1 MTVFSVREA
10 CVSVPLRTDSKYSRG
25 VVALLTG
32 SERYPGAGVLSASAA
47 CSAGAGYCRFWG
59 PAQAQSCLLLSHPE
73 LVFDDEESLTS
84 ALSRV
89 SCWVVGS
96 GFAGL
101 DASEPRFPLISQL
114 FAQDYQCASSSR
126 CAQDFQ
132 RASSSPVVEAGALC
146 AADSASAS
154 ASEFASAYVVVD
166 AGALLA
172 FVEMRKA
179 GKADTSTAHHA
190 PRFVITPHTGE
201 MARVMTALTSERW
214 THQQVEERPR
224 QCAQYVADNLG
235 CVVVLKGN
243 TTYVVAPEEQYELSS
258 PTTWLASAGT
268 GDVLAGILGALIAHN
283 STKLRDRKVS
293 LATVCATSVLLHSV
307 AGALASR
314 VITPESAVQLLRG
327 DAELDDVAQLGQP
340 LSASIV
346 VDHVVQA
353 YGVLLQARE
362 SVSGQE

>member
-59 PAQAQSCLLLSHPE
+59 PHSAKASLLLTHPE

-114 FAQDYQCASSSR
+114 FAQDYQCASS
-126 CAQDFQ
+126 D
-132 RASSSPVVEAGALC
+132 
-146 AADSASAS
+146 
-154 ASEFASAYVVVD
+154 AYVVVD

-172 FVEMRKA
+172 FVDASKARKA
-179 GKADTSTAHHA
+179 GDSAANLA

-214 THQQVEERPR
+214 THQQVEEQPR

-243 TTYVVAPEEQYELSS
+243 TTYIAAPEEQYELSS

-283 STKLRDRKVS
+283 SAKLHDRKVS
-293 LATVCATSVLLHSV
+293 LATVCATGVLLHSV

-340 LSASIV
+340 LTASTV
-346 VDHVVQA
+346 VDHIAQA

-362 SVSGQE
+362 SASGQE

>member
-32 SERYPGAGVLSASAA
+32 SERYPGAGILSASAA

-59 PAQAQSCLLLSHPE
+59 PHSAQDSLLLTHPE

-114 FAQDYQCASSSR
+114 FARDY
-126 CAQDFQ
+126 Q
-132 RASSSPVVEAGALC
+132 RASS
-146 AADSASAS
+146 D
-154 ASEFASAYVVVD
+154 AYVVVD

-172 FVEMRKA
+172 FVDASKARKA
-179 GKADTSTAHHA
+179 GGSAANLA
-190 PRFVITPHTGE
+190 PRCVITPHTGE

-214 THQQVEERPR
+214 THQQVEEQPR
-224 QCAQYVADNLG
+224 ECAQYVADNLG

-243 TTYVVAPEEQYELSS
+243 TTYVVAPQEHYELSS

-268 GDVLAGILGALIAHN
+268 GDVLAGILGALIAQN
-283 STKLRDRKVS
+283 SVKLRDHQVG
-293 LATVCATSVLLHSV
+293 LAAVCATGVLLHSV
-307 AGALASR
+307 AGALASS
-314 VITPESAVQLLRG
+314 VITPESAVQLLQG

-340 LSASIV
+340 LTASTV
-346 VDHVVQA
+346 VDHIAQA

-362 SVSGQE
+362 SDRVE

>member
-59 PAQAQSCLLLSHPE
+59 PAQAQACLLLSHPE
-73 LVFDDEESLTS
+73 LVFDDEESITS

-101 DASEPRFPLISQL
+101 DASEPRFPLISRL
-114 FAQDYQCASSSR
+114 FAQDYQCASSS
-126 CAQDFQ
+126 
-132 RASSSPVVEAGALC
+132 PVVEAGALR

-190 PRFVITPHTGE
+190 PCCVITPHTGE

-214 THQQVEERPR
+214 THQQVEEQPR

-243 TTYVVAPEEQYELSS
+243 TTYIAAPEEQYELSS

-283 STKLRDRKVS
+283 SAKLRDRKVS

-340 LSASIV
+340 LTASTV
-346 VDHVVQA
+346 VDHIAQA

>member
-59 PAQAQSCLLLSHPE
+59 PAQAQACLLLSHPE

-96 GFAGL
+96 GFTGL

-114 FAQDYQCASSSR
+114 FAQDYQCT
-126 CAQDFQ
+126 
-132 RASSSPVVEAGALC
+132 SSSPVVEAGALR

-172 FVEMRKA
+172 FVEARKARKA
-179 GKADTSTAHHA
+179 GTSTEDWA
-190 PRFVITPHTGE
+190 PRCVITPHTGE

-214 THQQVEERPR
+214 THQQVEEQPR

-283 STKLRDRKVS
+283 SAKLRDRKVS
-293 LATVCATSVLLHSV
+293 LATVCATAVLLHSV
-307 AGALASR
+307 AGALASS

-327 DAELDDVAQLGQP
+327 DAELDDVTQLGQP
-340 LSASIV
+340 LSASTV
-346 VDHVVQA
+346 VDHIAQA

>member
-59 PAQAQSCLLLSHPE
+59 PAQAQACLLLSHPE

-114 FAQDYQCASSSR
+114 FAQDYQCASSS
-126 CAQDFQ
+126 
-132 RASSSPVVEAGALC
+132 PVVEAGALR

-172 FVEMRKA
+172 FVEARKARKA
-179 GKADTSTAHHA
+179 GTSTEDSA

-201 MARVMTALTSERW
+201 MARVMTALTSQRW
-214 THQQVEERPR
+214 THQQVEEQPR

-243 TTYVVAPEEQYELSS
+243 TTFIAAPEEQYELSS

-283 STKLRDRKVS
+283 SAKLRDRKVS

-327 DAELDDVAQLGQP
+327 DAELDDVAHLGQP
-340 LSASIV
+340 LSASTV
-346 VDHVVQA
+346 VDHIAQA

>member
-59 PAQAQSCLLLSHPE
+59 PAQAQACLLLSHPE
-73 LVFDDEESLTS
+73 LVFDDEESITS

-101 DASEPRFPLISQL
+101 DASEPRFPLISRL
-114 FAQDYQCASSSR
+114 FAQDYQCASSS
-126 CAQDFQ
+126 
-132 RASSSPVVEAGALC
+132 PVVEAGALR

-190 PRFVITPHTGE
+190 PRCVITPHTGE
-201 MARVMTALTSERW
+201 MARVMTALTSQRW
-214 THQQVEERPR
+214 THQQVEEQPR

-283 STKLRDRKVS
+283 SAKLRDRKVS

-340 LSASIV
+340 LSASTV
-346 VDHVVQA
+346 VDHIAQA

-362 SVSGQE
+362 SVSG

>member
-59 PAQAQSCLLLSHPE
+59 PSLAKASLLLAHPE

-132 RASSSPVVEAGALC
+132 RASSSP
-146 AADSASAS
+146 
-154 ASEFASAYVVVD
+154 YVVVD

-190 PRFVITPHTGE
+190 PRCVITPHTGE

-214 THQQVEERPR
+214 THEQVEEQPR

-243 TTYVVAPEEQYELSS
+243 TTYIAAPEEQYELSS

-283 STKLRDRKVS
+283 SAKLRDRKVS
-293 LATVCATSVLLHSV
+293 LATVCATAVLLHSV

-314 VITPESAVQLLRG
+314 VIAPESAVQLLRG

-340 LSASIV
+340 LTASTV
-346 VDHVVQA
+346 VDHIAQA

-362 SVSGQE
+362 SVSGCADDFGRE

>member
-32 SERYPGAGVLSASAA
+32 SERYPGAGILSASAA

-59 PAQAQSCLLLSHPE
+59 PSLAKASLLLAHPE

-126 CAQDFQ
+126 SAQDYQ
-132 RASSSPVVEAGALC
+132 CASS
-146 AADSASAS
+146 D
-154 ASEFASAYVVVD
+154 AYVVVD

-172 FVEMRKA
+172 FVDASKA
-179 GKADTSTAHHA
+179 GKADTSTAYHA
-190 PRFVITPHTGE
+190 PRCVITPHTGE

-214 THQQVEERPR
+214 THQQVEEQPR

-283 STKLRDRKVS
+283 SAKLRDRKVS
-293 LATVCATSVLLHSV
+293 LATVCATGVLLHAV

-340 LSASIV
+340 LTASTV
-346 VDHVVQA
+346 VDHIAQA

>member
-32 SERYPGAGVLSASAA
+32 SERYPGAGILSASAA

-59 PAQAQSCLLLSHPE
+59 PHSAKASLLLTHPE

-84 ALSRV
+84 VLSRV

-101 DASEPRFPLISQL
+101 DASDPRFPLISQL
-114 FAQDYQCASSSR
+114 FARDYQCALSVPS
-126 CAQDFQ
+126 AQDYQ
-132 RASSSPVVEAGALC
+132 RASS
-146 AADSASAS
+146 D
-154 ASEFASAYVVVD
+154 AYVVVD

-179 GKADTSTAHHA
+179 GKADTSTAQHA
-190 PRFVITPHTGE
+190 PRCVITPHTGE

-214 THQQVEERPR
+214 THQQVEEQPR

-243 TTYVVAPEEQYELSS
+243 TTYIAAPEEQYELSS

-283 STKLRDRKVS
+283 SAKLRDRKVS
-293 LATVCATSVLLHSV
+293 LATVCATAVLLHSV

-340 LSASIV
+340 LTASTV
-346 VDHVVQA
+346 VDHIAQA

-362 SVSGQE
+362 SVSGRE

>member
-1 MTVFSVREA
+1 M
-10 CVSVPLRTDSKYSRG
+10 
-25 VVALLTG
+25 ALLTG
-32 SERYPGAGVLSASAA
+32 SERYPGAGILSASAA

-59 PAQAQSCLLLSHPE
+59 PAQAQACLLLSHPE

-84 ALSRV
+84 VLSRV

-114 FAQDYQCASSSR
+114 FAQDYQCASSS
-126 CAQDFQ
+126 A
-132 RASSSPVVEAGALC
+132 VVEAGALR

-154 ASEFASAYVVVD
+154 ASEFASEYVVVD

-172 FVEMRKA
+172 FVEARKARKA
-179 GKADTSTAHHA
+179 GTSTEDSA

-214 THQQVEERPR
+214 THQQVEEQPR

-243 TTYVVAPEEQYELSS
+243 TTYIAAPEEQYELSS

-283 STKLRDRKVS
+283 SAKLRDGKVS

-340 LSASIV
+340 LTASTV
-346 VDHVVQA
+346 VDHIAQA

>member
-59 PAQAQSCLLLSHPE
+59 PAQAQACLLLSHPE

-114 FAQDYQCASSSR
+114 FAQDYQCASSS
-126 CAQDFQ
+126 
-132 RASSSPVVEAGALC
+132 PVVEAGALR

-172 FVEMRKA
+172 FVEARKTRKA
-179 GKADTSTAHHA
+179 GTSTEDSA

-201 MARVMTALTSERW
+201 MARVMTALTSQRW
-214 THQQVEERPR
+214 THQQVEEQPR

-243 TTYVVAPEEQYELSS
+243 TTYIAAPEEQYELSS

-283 STKLRDRKVS
+283 SAKLRDRKVS

-327 DAELDDVAQLGQP
+327 DAKLDDVAQLGQP
-340 LSASIV
+340 LTASTV
-346 VDHVVQA
+346 VDHIAQA

>member
-32 SERYPGAGVLSASAA
+32 SERYPGAGVLSTSAA

-59 PAQAQSCLLLSHPE
+59 PAQAQACLLLSHPE
-73 LVFDDEESLTS
+73 LVFDDEESITS

-114 FAQDYQCASSSR
+114 FAQDYQCASSS
-126 CAQDFQ
+126 
-132 RASSSPVVEAGALC
+132 PVVEAGALR

-172 FVEMRKA
+172 FVEARKARKA
-179 GKADTSTAHHA
+179 GTSTEDSA
-190 PRFVITPHTGE
+190 PRCVITPHTGE

-214 THQQVEERPR
+214 THQQVEEQPR
-224 QCAQYVADNLG
+224 QCAQYVADNLR

-243 TTYVVAPEEQYELSS
+243 TTFIAAPEEQYELSS

-283 STKLRDRKVS
+283 SAKLHDRKVS

-340 LSASIV
+340 LTASTV
-346 VDHVVQA
+346 VDHIAQA

>member
-1 MTVFSVREA
+1 MTVFSVHEA
-10 CVSVPLRTDSKYSRG
+10 CVSVPLRADSKYSRG

-32 SERYPGAGVLSASAA
+32 SERYPGAGILSASAA

-59 PAQAQSCLLLSHPE
+59 PAQARASLLLSHPE

-84 ALSRV
+84 ALSRI

-114 FAQDYQCASSSR
+114 FAQDYQCASSSPI
-126 CAQDFQ
+126 AQDYQ
-132 RASSSPVVEAGALC
+132 CASS
-146 AADSASAS
+146 DT
-154 ASEFASAYVVVD
+154 YVVVD

-172 FVEMRKA
+172 FVDASKARKARKARKA
-179 GKADTSTAHHA
+179 GDSAANLA
-190 PRFVITPHTGE
+190 PRCVITPHTGE

-214 THQQVEERPR
+214 THQQVEEQPR

-243 TTYVVAPEEQYELSS
+243 TTYIAAPEEQYELSL

-268 GDVLAGILGALIAHN
+268 GDVLAGILGALIAQN
-283 STKLRDRKVS
+283 SAKLRDDQVS
-293 LATVCATSVLLHSV
+293 LAAVCATGVLLHSV
-307 AGALASR
+307 AGALASS
-314 VITPESAVQLLRG
+314 VITPESAVQLLQG

-340 LSASIV
+340 LSASTM
-346 VDHVVQA
+346 VDHIAQS

-362 SVSGQE
+362 SDRVE

>member
-32 SERYPGAGVLSASAA
+32 SERYPGAGILSASAA

-84 ALSRV
+84 AFSRV

-114 FAQDYQCASSSR
+114 FAQDYQCASLSR

-132 RASSSPVVEAGALC
+132 RASSSP
-146 AADSASAS
+146 
-154 ASEFASAYVVVD
+154 YVVVD

-179 GKADTSTAHHA
+179 GKADTSTEDSA
-190 PRFVITPHTGE
+190 PRCVITPHTGE

-214 THQQVEERPR
+214 THQQVEEQPR

-243 TTYVVAPEEQYELSS
+243 TTYIAAPEEQYELSS

-283 STKLRDRKVS
+283 SAKLRDRKVS
-293 LATVCATSVLLHSV
+293 LATVCATGVLLHSV

-340 LSASIV
+340 LTASTV
-346 VDHVVQA
+346 VDHIAQA

-362 SVSGQE
+362 SASGQE

>member
-1 MTVFSVREA
+1 MSFFSVRKA

-32 SERYPGAGVLSASAA
+32 SERYPGAGILSASAA

-59 PAQAQSCLLLSHPE
+59 PSLAKASLLLAHPE

-126 CAQDFQ
+126 SAQDYQ
-132 RASSSPVVEAGALC
+132 CASS
-146 AADSASAS
+146 D
-154 ASEFASAYVVVD
+154 AYVVVD

-172 FVEMRKA
+172 FVDASKA
-179 GKADTSTAHHA
+179 GKADTSTAYHA
-190 PRFVITPHTGE
+190 PRCVITPHTGE

-214 THQQVEERPR
+214 THQQVEEQPR

-283 STKLRDRKVS
+283 SAKLRDRKVS
-293 LATVCATSVLLHSV
+293 LATVCATGVLLHAV

-340 LSASIV
+340 LTASTV
-346 VDHVVQA
+346 VDHIAQA

>member
-59 PAQAQSCLLLSHPE
+59 PAQAQACLLLSHPE
-73 LVFDDEESLTS
+73 LVFDDEESITS

-101 DASEPRFPLISQL
+101 DASEPRFPLISRL
-114 FAQDYQCASSSR
+114 FAQDYQCASSS
-126 CAQDFQ
+126 
-132 RASSSPVVEAGALC
+132 PVVEAGALR

-190 PRFVITPHTGE
+190 PRCVITPHTGE
-201 MARVMTALTSERW
+201 MARVMTALTSQRW
-214 THQQVEERPR
+214 THQQVEEQPR

-283 STKLRDRKVS
+283 SAKLRDRKVS

-307 AGALASR
+307 AGALASG

-340 LSASIV
+340 LTASTV
-346 VDHVVQA
+346 VDHIAQA

>member
-32 SERYPGAGVLSASAA
+32 SGRYPGAGVLSASAA

-59 PAQAQSCLLLSHPE
+59 PSLAKASLLLAHPE

-101 DASEPRFPLISQL
+101 DASDPRFPLISQL
-114 FAQDYQCASSSR
+114 FAQDYQCASSS
-126 CAQDFQ
+126 
-132 RASSSPVVEAGALC
+132 P
-146 AADSASAS
+146 
-154 ASEFASAYVVVD
+154 YVVAD

-179 GKADTSTAHHA
+179 GKADASTAHHA
-190 PRFVITPHTGE
+190 PRCVITPHTGE

-214 THQQVEERPR
+214 THQQVEEQPR

-243 TTYVVAPEEQYELSS
+243 TTYIAAPEEQYELSS

-283 STKLRDRKVS
+283 SAKLRDRKVS
-293 LATVCATSVLLHSV
+293 LATVCATGVLLHSV
-307 AGALASR
+307 AGALASK

-340 LSASIV
+340 LIASTV
-346 VDHVVQA
+346 VDHIAQA

>member
-59 PAQAQSCLLLSHPE
+59 PAQAQACLLLSHPE
-73 LVFDDEESLTS
+73 LVFDDEESITS

-101 DASEPRFPLISQL
+101 DASEPRFPLISRL
-114 FAQDYQCASSSR
+114 FAQDYQCASSS
-126 CAQDFQ
+126 
-132 RASSSPVVEAGALC
+132 PVVEAGALR

-190 PRFVITPHTGE
+190 PRCVITPHTGE
-201 MARVMTALTSERW
+201 MARVMTALTSQRW
-214 THQQVEERPR
+214 THQQVEEQPR

-243 TTYVVAPEEQYELSS
+243 TTYIAAPEEQYELSS

-283 STKLRDRKVS
+283 SAKLRDRKVS

-307 AGALASR
+307 AGALASG

-340 LSASIV
+340 LSASTV
-346 VDHVVQA
+346 VDHIAQA

>member
-1 MTVFSVREA
+1 M
-10 CVSVPLRTDSKYSRG
+10 
-25 VVALLTG
+25 ALLTG

-59 PAQAQSCLLLSHPE
+59 PSLAKASLLLAHPE

-132 RASSSPVVEAGALC
+132 RASS
-146 AADSASAS
+146 D
-154 ASEFASAYVVVD
+154 AYVVVD

-172 FVEMRKA
+172 FVEAGKA

-190 PRFVITPHTGE
+190 PRCVITPHTGE

-214 THQQVEERPR
+214 THQQVEEQPR

-243 TTYVVAPEEQYELSS
+243 TTYIAAPEEQYELSS

-283 STKLRDRKVS
+283 SAKLRDRKVS
-293 LATVCATSVLLHSV
+293 LATVCATAVLLHSV

-340 LSASIV
+340 LTASTV
-346 VDHVVQA
+346 VDHIAQA

>member
-59 PAQAQSCLLLSHPE
+59 PSLAKASLLLAHPE

-114 FAQDYQCASSSR
+114 FAQDYQCASSS
-126 CAQDFQ
+126 
-132 RASSSPVVEAGALC
+132 PVVEAGALR

-172 FVEMRKA
+172 FVEARKA
-179 GKADTSTAHHA
+179 RKADTSTAHHA
-190 PRFVITPHTGE
+190 PRCVITPHTGE

-214 THQQVEERPR
+214 THQQVEEQPR

-243 TTYVVAPEEQYELSS
+243 TTYIAAPEEQYELSS

-283 STKLRDRKVS
+283 SAKLRDRKVS
-293 LATVCATSVLLHSV
+293 LATVCATGVLLHSV

-340 LSASIV
+340 LTASTV
-346 VDHVVQA
+346 VDHIAQA
-353 YGVLLQARE
+353 YSVLLQARE

>member
-32 SERYPGAGVLSASAA
+32 SERYPGAGILSASAA

-59 PAQAQSCLLLSHPE
+59 PHSAKASLLLTHPE

-101 DASEPRFPLISQL
+101 DASEPRFSLISQL
-114 FAQDYQCASSSR
+114 FAQDYQCASSSPI
-126 CAQDFQ
+126 AQDYQ
-132 RASSSPVVEAGALC
+132 CASS
-146 AADSASAS
+146 DT
-154 ASEFASAYVVVD
+154 YVVVD

-172 FVEMRKA
+172 FVDASKARKARKA
-179 GKADTSTAHHA
+179 GDSAANLA
-190 PRFVITPHTGE
+190 PRCVITPHTGE

-214 THQQVEERPR
+214 THQQVEEQPR
-224 QCAQYVADNLG
+224 QCAQHVADNLG

-243 TTYVVAPEEQYELSS
+243 TTYVVAPQEQYELSS

-283 STKLRDRKVS
+283 SAKLRDRKVS
-293 LATVCATSVLLHSV
+293 LATVCATGVLLHSV

-340 LSASIV
+340 LTASTV
-346 VDHVVQA
+346 VDHIAQA
-353 YGVLLQARE
+353 YGVLLQAWE
-362 SVSGQE
+362 SVSGRE

>member
-59 PAQAQSCLLLSHPE
+59 PAQARASLLLSHPE

-114 FAQDYQCASSSR
+114 FARDYQCASSSR

-132 RASSSPVVEAGALC
+132 RASSSP
-146 AADSASAS
+146 
-154 ASEFASAYVVVD
+154 YVVAD

-190 PRFVITPHTGE
+190 PRCVITPHTGE
-201 MARVMTALTSERW
+201 MARVMTALTSQRW
-214 THQQVEERPR
+214 THQQVEEQPR

-243 TTYVVAPEEQYELSS
+243 TTYIAAPEEQYELSS

-283 STKLRDRKVS
+283 SAKLRDRKVS
-293 LATVCATSVLLHSV
+293 LATVCATAVLLHSV

-327 DAELDDVAQLGQP
+327 DAGLDDVAQLGQP
-340 LSASIV
+340 LTASTV
-346 VDHVVQA
+346 VDHIAQA

>member
-59 PAQAQSCLLLSHPE
+59 PSLAKASLLLAHPE

-114 FAQDYQCASSSR
+114 FAQDYQCASSNPYVELGALRAANSGSTS
-126 CAQDFQ
+126 AA
-132 RASSSPVVEAGALC
+132 ASSS
-146 AADSASAS
+146 ASS
-154 ASEFASAYVVVD
+154 YVVVD

-172 FVEMRKA
+172 FVGARKVGKA
-179 GKADTSTAHHA
+179 GASAEDSA
-190 PRFVITPHTGE
+190 PRCVITPHTGE

-214 THQQVEERPR
+214 THQQVEEQPR
-224 QCAQYVADNLG
+224 HCAKYVADNLG

-268 GDVLAGILGALIAHN
+268 GDILAGILGALIAQN
-283 STKLRDRKVS
+283 SAKLRDNKVS
-293 LATVCATSVLLHSV
+293 FATVCATGVLLHSV
-307 AGALASR
+307 AGALASK

-327 DAELDDVAQLGQP
+327 DVELDDVAQLGQP
-340 LSASIV
+340 LTASMV
-346 VDHVVQA
+346 VDHIAQA
-353 YGVLLQARE
+353 YGVLLQAHE

>member
-32 SERYPGAGVLSASAA
+32 SERYPGAGILSASAA
-47 CSAGAGYCRFWG
+47 CSTGAGYCRFWG
-59 PAQAQSCLLLSHPE
+59 PAQARASLLLSHPE

-84 ALSRV
+84 ALSRI

-132 RASSSPVVEAGALC
+132 RASSSP
-146 AADSASAS
+146 
-154 ASEFASAYVVVD
+154 YVVAD

-190 PRFVITPHTGE
+190 PRCVITPHTGE

-214 THQQVEERPR
+214 THQQVEEQPR

-243 TTYVVAPEEQYELSS
+243 TTYIAAPEEQYELSS
-258 PTTWLASAGT
+258 PTTWLSSAGT

-283 STKLRDRKVS
+283 SVKLRDRKVS
-293 LATVCATSVLLHSV
+293 LATVCATAVLLHSV

-340 LSASIV
+340 LSASTM
-346 VDHVVQA
+346 VDHIAQA

>member
-32 SERYPGAGVLSASAA
+32 SERYPGAGILSASAA

-59 PAQAQSCLLLSHPE
+59 PHSAKASLLLTHPE

-84 ALSRV
+84 ALSRI

-114 FAQDYQCASSSR
+114 FARDYQCASSVPS
-126 CAQDFQ
+126 AQDYQ
-132 RASSSPVVEAGALC
+132 RASS
-146 AADSASAS
+146 D
-154 ASEFASAYVVVD
+154 AYVVVD

-190 PRFVITPHTGE
+190 PRCVITPHAGE

-214 THQQVEERPR
+214 THQQVEEQPR

-243 TTYVVAPEEQYELSS
+243 TTYIAAPEEQYELSS

-283 STKLRDRKVS
+283 SAKLRARKVS
-293 LATVCATSVLLHSV
+293 LATVCATAVLLHSI

-340 LSASIV
+340 LTASTV
-346 VDHVVQA
+346 VDHIAQA

-362 SVSGQE
+362 SVSGRE

>member
-59 PAQAQSCLLLSHPE
+59 PNLAKASLLLSHPE

-114 FAQDYQCASSSR
+114 FAQDYQCASSS
-126 CAQDFQ
+126 
-132 RASSSPVVEAGALC
+132 PVVEAGAPR

-190 PRFVITPHTGE
+190 PRCVITPHTGE

-214 THQQVEERPR
+214 THQQVEEQPR
-224 QCAQYVADNLG
+224 QCAQYVADNLR

-243 TTYVVAPEEQYELSS
+243 TTYVVAPEEQYELISS
-258 PTTWLASAGT
+258 TTWLASAGT

-283 STKLRDRKVS
+283 CAKLRDRKVS

-340 LSASIV
+340 LTASTV
-346 VDHVVQA
+346 VDHIAQA

>member
-126 CAQDFQ
+126 WAQDFQ
-132 RASSSPVVEAGALC
+132 RASSFP
-146 AADSASAS
+146 
-154 ASEFASAYVVVD
+154 YVVAD

-190 PRFVITPHTGE
+190 PRCVITPHTGE

-214 THQQVEERPR
+214 THQHVEEQPR

-243 TTYVVAPEEQYELSS
+243 TTYIAAPEEQYELSS

-283 STKLRDRKVS
+283 SEKLRDRKVS
-293 LATVCATSVLLHSV
+293 LATVCATAVLLHSV

-340 LSASIV
+340 LTASTV
-346 VDHVVQA
+346 VDHIAQA
-353 YGVLLQARE
+353 YGVLLQAQE